1 MSTRVT
7 FSQITTNVQNEI
19 NKNYVRLDKLQTS
32 LASGKRIMR
41 PSDDP
46 VAILSSLAIRSDI
59 SQIGQFKRNIDDG
72 KALMATIDSTL
83 MTQNNL
89 FQAAREKAIYG
100 ANDTQGA
107 EQRIYIG
114 REVRVMLDQMVAMA
128 NTSFKGDFI
137 FAGGNTQVAPYELKP
152 GSQTLTTE
160 LTVATVGTPI
170 QIWDTSVTDSNTPSG
185 FARAYHIIPGSFE
198 VAGFVE
204 GTDYTVD
211 YVNGRITFT
220 PPGTDALTQAGGAG
234 IDLSYEWIRR
244 NELDL
249 DAKLHREVDKGI
261 TMQINTTASDVY
273 GGVNDQ
279 TTWEAMITL
288 LDGLHN
294 NQSTKMLES
303 IGKLETGF
311 NRSLG
316 AQATNGARMN
326 RLDYTDERN
335 TTRTVDM
342 TRLKS
347 QLEDV
352 DFAEAISQFL
362 LQQSVYDA
370 SLRTGAR
377 AIQNTLANFL

>member
-7 FSQITTNVQNEI
+7 FSQITTNVQAEI
-19 NKNYVRLDKLQTS
+19 NKNYARLDKLQTS
-32 LASGKRIMR
+32 LASGKRITR

-46 VAILSSLAIRSDI
+46 VAILSSLSIRTDL
-59 SQIGQFKRNIDDG
+59 SQTGQFKRNIDDG
-72 KALMATIDSTL
+72 RAMMATIDSTL

-89 FQAAREKAIYG
+89 YQAARERALYG

-107 EQRIYIG
+107 QERTFIG

-137 FAGGNTQVAPYELKP
+137 FSGGNTQVPPYELRP

-160 LTVATVGTPI
+160 LTGGTVGTPI
-170 QIWDTSVTDSNTPSG
+170 QVWDTSVTDSNTPTG
-185 FARAYHIIPGSFE
+185 FARAYHMIPGSLKVDGFE
-198 VAGFVE
+198 E
-204 GTDYTVD
+204 GVDYTVN
-211 YVNGRITFT
+211 YQRGTITFT
-220 PPGTDALTQAGGAG
+220 PPGVDAIAQAGGGG
-234 IDLSYEWIRR
+234 INLSYEWIRR

-249 DAKLHREVDKGI
+249 DGKLYREVDKGI
-261 TMQINTTASDVY
+261 KMQINTTASDVY
-273 GGVNDQ
+273 GAPNED
-279 TTWEAMITL
+279 TTWDAMITL
-288 LDGLHN
+288 LDGLYN
-294 NQSTKMLES
+294 NQSPKMLQS
-303 IGKLETGF
+303 VAQLETGF

-326 RLDYTDERN
+326 RLEYTDERN

-347 QLEDV
+347 ELEDV

-370 SLRTGAR
+370 SLRTAAR